1 MGALPSPR
9 LRWTATALAAVLLG
23 LPSCNAIDVV
33 IGRHAKLSK
42 MVPGGSIAT
51 GALECW
57 LTIEFNRYPKD
68 ADLRDVRVRFTSIAL
83 DAPAEFDWRY
93 ISQHDKIAAGN
104 AFGSGYHEAEMTLP
118 TQPPPL
124 GKPTKVRFPLS
135 ARRVIEQAPST
146 LFLEAELY
154 WGGEKQHTLRKT
166 IEHVY
171 SRGNGLF

>member
-1 MGALPSPR
+1 MSTETNGPKVNPGEIMGWPILKIDYP
-9 LRWTATALAAVLLG
+9 TA
-23 LPSCNAIDVV
+23 P
-33 IGRHAKLSK
+33 
-42 MVPGGSIAT
+42 
-51 GALECW
+51 
-57 LTIEFNRYPKD
+57 
-68 ADLRDVRVRFTSIAL
+68 
-83 DAPAEFDWRY
+83 
-93 ISQHDKIAAGN
+93 DKIAAGN

-124 GKPTKVRFPLS
+124 GKPTKVRFPLA

-171 SRGNGLF
+171 SRGNGRF